1 MDSLKHKKNN
11 VLIGEKFIS
20 LTSGAFQIFLIKG
33 NNNDILMWYPDFE
46 DIILIFKRLQK
57 EYKNLRNAVLL
68 NEKGVKSILDK
79 VKFGLPFKKIG
90 FWEKVAIL
98 WFDLTNEHHFLDGN
112 KRIGFIASQLFLK
125 QNGYHLKSSEKTT
138 KEKIIE
144 FCLKI
149 AREEIDQNEISRWIR
164 KNYEKF

>member
-11 VLIGEKFIS
+11 VLIGEKFII
-20 LTSGAFQIFLIKG
+20 LTSGAFQIFIVKG

-46 DIILIFKRLQK
+46 DIILIFKILQK
-57 EYKNLRNAVLL
+57 EYKNLRNVVLL

-98 WFDLTNEHHFLDGN
+98 WFDLTQNIIFQMEIKGLDLLLRNYSLN
-112 KRIGFIASQLFLK
+112 KMG
-125 QNGYHLKSSEKTT
+125 
-138 KEKIIE
+138 II
-144 FCLKI
+144 
-149 AREEIDQNEISRWIR
+149 
-164 KNYEKF
+164 